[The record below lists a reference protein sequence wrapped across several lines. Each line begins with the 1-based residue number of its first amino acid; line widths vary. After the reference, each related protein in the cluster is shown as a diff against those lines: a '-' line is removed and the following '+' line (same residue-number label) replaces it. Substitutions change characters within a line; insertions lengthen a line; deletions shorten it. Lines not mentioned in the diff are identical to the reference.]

1 LVHRQ
6 RYFRDHVQNRRQE
19 KKAQSWEFM
28 KWWMSTETQTEFSFL
43 LQSTYGPEFVWL
55 SGNLEAVQNSPIDP
69 KDLAIILEQVKWLV
83 DVPRTPGQYML
94 ERGLSDIWNQVTFDG
109 TPIRVA
115 IDDQVL
121 KINRE
126 ITKKMVEFGYLDA
139 EGNVLV
145 PYTIRDTAWVN
156 AQIDQYNSEHG
167 EG

>member
-1 LVHRQ
+1 MFKAADEV
-6 RYFRDHVQNRRQE
+6 

-28 KWWMSTETQTEFSFL
+28 KWWMSTATQTEFRVLAAIDLWSRIRLVVRQSRSRRKTRRSIPTISRSFSNKSNGL
-43 LQSTYGPEFVWL
+43 STCR
-55 SGNLEAVQNSPIDP
+55 A
-69 KDLAIILEQVKWLV
+69 
-83 DVPRTPGQYML
+83 PRVNTCSNAD
-94 ERGLSDIWNQVTFDG
+94 LSDIWNQVTFDG

-156 AQIDQYNSEHG
+156 AQIAAYHAAHG
-167 EG
+167 ED